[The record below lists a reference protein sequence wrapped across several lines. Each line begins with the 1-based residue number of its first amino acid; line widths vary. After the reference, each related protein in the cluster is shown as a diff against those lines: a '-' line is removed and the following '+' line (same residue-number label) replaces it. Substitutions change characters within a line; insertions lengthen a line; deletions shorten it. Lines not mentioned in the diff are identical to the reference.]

1 VGDDARVKG
10 HPRRR
15 RSARPYRQLV
25 AAAILAGGLV
35 LSSAF
40 AGVTI
45 QENALARTI
54 ADLNGQIGTEQARNA
69 ALQASVAE
77 KKSSDYVI
85 DKAKDFGFV
94 WPWETLIA
102 VERDA
107 NARLE
112 ATPVSERPS
121 RVARWIA
128 LFIGTR

>member
-1 VGDDARVKG
+1 MRR
-10 HPRRR
+10 HPARRR
-15 RSARPYRQLV
+15 ARRPLRPLV
-25 AAAILAGGLV
+25 AAAVLAGGLV

-45 QENALARTI
+45 QENALARSIT
-54 ADLNGQIGTEQARNA
+54 DLNGQIGAEQARNA

-77 KKSSDYVI
+77 KKSGDYVI

-107 NARLE
+107 NARLQ
-112 ATPVSERPS
+112 ATPASERLS

-128 LFIGTR
+128 LFVGTR

>member
-1 VGDDARVKG
+1 MRK
-10 HPRRR
+10 HPSRR
-15 RSARPYRQLV
+15 RSTRSVRPLV
-25 AAAILAGGLV
+25 AAAVLAGGLV

-54 ADLNGQIGTEQARNA
+54 TDLNGQIGAEQARNA
-69 ALQASVAE
+69 ALQAAVAE
-77 KKSSDYVI
+77 KKSGDYVI

-107 NARLE
+107 NARLQ

-121 RVARWIA
+121 RVARWVA
-128 LFIGTR
+128 LFVGTR